1 MSEPRIS
8 RRSGSLCIHHIRY
21 QLTKS
26 NTWTNITL
34 DRPEHRRP
42 ITRYNMY
49 TKTLACLLLSLVT
62 YTQAVAVAP
71 LIDPSSAALNDPG
84 SSIATRST
92 QDDALNWCRTE
103 KGGVPLW
110 YPNKDSDF
118 KDLGQPGLVRVNDV
132 REALLVGEPAGKKG
146 TSPVLQ
152 ARLAAMAAWAQVS
165 SRALSILMCTVS

>member
-1 MSEPRIS
+1 
-8 RRSGSLCIHHIRY
+8 
-21 QLTKS
+21 
-26 NTWTNITL
+26 
-34 DRPEHRRP
+34 
-42 ITRYNMY
+42 MY

-165 SRALSILMCTVS
+165 SRALSTLMCMLS

>member
-1 MSEPRIS
+1 M
-8 RRSGSLCIHHIRY
+8 H
-21 QLTKS
+21 
-26 NTWTNITL
+26 
-34 DRPEHRRP
+34 
-42 ITRYNMY
+42 
-49 TKTLACLLLSLVT
+49 TKTLACLLLSLVA
-62 YTQAVAVAP
+62 YTQAVAVAT
-71 LIDPSSAALNDPG
+71 SANPNSAPFNGPG

-132 REALLVGEPAGKKG
+132 REALLVGEPAGKKE

-165 SRALSILMCTVS
+165 SRALSIPMCMLS